1 MKLACLML
9 SRGPRYNRHLWEAG
23 LARHGWTAV
32 DTPLNEPGPD
42 DLLIVWNRIGA
53 VDKIASRYQS
63 GGAKVIVVENGW
75 CGRDK
80 DGIVPYS
87 AALDYHNG
95 VGKWAIG
102 KPGRWKRWNLALKPW
117 RTQGDVLLTLPQ
129 RGIGEKPVG
138 MTRGWEVSAAHRLAR
153 LTERPVMN
161 RPHPGGPVNERP
173 EIDWT
178 NIYAAVTWGSAAA
191 VKALLAGVPVFYELE
206 NWIGAPAAKFG
217 LGDSRRWIDTPY
229 LGDREA
235 MLDRLAWAQWDAEE
249 IEKGEP
255 VEWLVNSSTS
265 TSSIRPAPVASP
277 KPSPKDSGWPAIA
290 PASSQSTS
298 IAATLRRSPKSPPS
312 TD

>member
-1 MKLACLML
+1 ML
-9 SRGPRYNRHLWEAG
+9 SRGPRYNRDLWEKG
-23 LARHGWTAV
+23 LARHGYLST
-32 DTPLNEPGPD
+32 DTPLNEPGPG
-42 DLLIVWNRIGA
+42 DLLIVWNRIGR
-53 VDKIASRYQS
+53 VDQIASRYQA

-80 DGIVPYS
+80 EGSIPYS

-95 VGKWAIG
+95 VGKWPVG
-102 KPGRWKRWNLALKPW
+102 KRGRWKRWKLDIKPW
-117 RTQGDVLLTLPQ
+117 RTEGDVLLTLPQ

-138 MTRGWEVSAAHRLAR
+138 MTRGWEVSAAERLRR
-153 LTERPVMN
+153 LTERPVVN

-178 NIYAAVTWGSAAA
+178 GIYAAVTWGSAAA

-277 KPSPKDSGWPAIA
+277 KPSPKGSGWPAIA